1 MKIDYD
7 LAIPSLTKTIQ
18 KKGWNRVLVQMP
30 EGMLNHPLQEVLT
43 ALKALNVTVFVEGE
57 PSYGVCDL
65 AVDTAIGLK
74 VDALIHYGHTSF
86 GFEQR
91 VHSAEGMIDVV
102 LVPAL
107 IGNYHI
113 DLPEIIKKIKELDWK
128 KVGLTATAQHM
139 MYLHNMKDQLEA
151 HQIES
156 AISQHGGQILGCY
169 IGKSKTEFG
178 ANDIDGIVSL
188 HPGNFHTRGLLF
200 LTSRPILQIDPITGN
215 LSLYTISERDTLIK
229 KRFAVIE
236 KARKATTWGIVSSLK
251 HGQWQPNPHKRA
263 SRILSEAGLKF
274 VELVGKTIT
283 PLYLANF
290 TWIDAWVNTACPRI
304 ALDDVIRYHRPMITF
319 QEFLYLFDQITWNQ
333 LLERGFM

>member
-1 MKIDYD
+1 
-7 LAIPSLTKTIQ
+7 
-18 KKGWNRVLVQMP
+18 MP
-30 EGMLNHPLQEVLT
+30 EGMLNHPLQEVLS
-43 ALKALNVTVFVEGE
+43 ALKALNITVFVEGE

-65 AVDTAIGLK
+65 AVDTAIELE

-91 VHSAEGMIDVV
+91 VHSAENMIDVV
-102 LVPAL
+102 LVPAR
-107 IGNYHI
+107 IENYRI
-113 DLPEIIKKIKELDWK
+113 DFPKIINKIRELNWK

-139 MYLHNMKDQLEA
+139 MYLHNIKHQFEA

-156 AISQHGGQILGCY
+156 TISQQGGQILGCY

-188 HPGNFHTRGLLF
+188 HPGNFHTRALLF
-200 LTSRPILQIDPITGN
+200 LTSWPILQIDPFTGD
-215 LSLYTISERDTLIK
+215 LSLYTISERNALIK

-263 SRILSEAGLKF
+263 SRILSETKFTF

-283 PLYLANF
+283 PSYLANF

-304 ALDDVIRYHRPMITF
+304 ALDDIIRYNRPLITF
-319 QEFLYLFDQITWNQ
+319 QEFLYLFGQITWNQ